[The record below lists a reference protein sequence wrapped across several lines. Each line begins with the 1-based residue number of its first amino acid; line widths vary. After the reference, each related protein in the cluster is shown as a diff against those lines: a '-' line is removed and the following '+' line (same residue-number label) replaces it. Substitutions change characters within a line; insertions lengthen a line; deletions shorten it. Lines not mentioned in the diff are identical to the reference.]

1 MILILRLLFLVIMFM
16 LATYLINKMIKAS
29 KVSKIEAVLRNQEEL
44 EAAIRLVDKI
54 DVEKFNANKDKVNE
68 TLKKVQ

>member
-1 MILILRLLFLVIMFM
+1 M